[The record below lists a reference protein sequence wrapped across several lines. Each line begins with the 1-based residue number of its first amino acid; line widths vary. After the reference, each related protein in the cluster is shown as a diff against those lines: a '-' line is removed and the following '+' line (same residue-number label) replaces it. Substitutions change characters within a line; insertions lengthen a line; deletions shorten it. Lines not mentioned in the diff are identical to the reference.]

1 MVKCSPERLTQ
12 IFGALSD
19 ETRRKIVAKLSRG
32 PQCVTELA
40 APFEMSLPAV
50 SKHLTILEG
59 AGLVTR
65 ERMGRTHWLKLE
77 PAALK
82 QAGDWIESYRKF
94 WEESFDRLD
103 EHLKDIQKTEKK
115 NAKSKSKN

>member
-1 MVKCSPERLTQ
+1 MVKCPPQRLTQ

-40 APFEMSLPAV
+40 EPFEMSLPAV

-82 QAGDWIESYRKF
+82 QAGDWIESYRKN
-94 WEESFDRLD
+94 WEETFDRLD
-103 EHLKDIQKTEKK
+103 QHLENMQNKEKK
-115 NAKSKSKN
+115 NAKSKSKS